1 MRSWALK
8 RLVRADE
15 ADSAGSTGFKR
26 QITFEVA
33 Q

>member
-15 ADSAGSTGFKR
+15 AGSTGLKR